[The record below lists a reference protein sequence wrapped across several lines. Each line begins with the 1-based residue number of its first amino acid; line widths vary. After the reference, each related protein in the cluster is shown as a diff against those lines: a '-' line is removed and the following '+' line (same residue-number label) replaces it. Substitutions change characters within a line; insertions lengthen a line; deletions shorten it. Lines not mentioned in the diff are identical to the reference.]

1 MKINLQDLS
10 KLIIFSI
17 IYYLFT
23 KESIAKIGL
32 ILALIALLVFLLD
45 YFKKINYSFRF
56 LLVTSF
62 LLILP
67 LTFSLEIKNY
77 YLPTGYQYIYIS
89 IISSLIY
96 LDSTKSEKGFSF
108 FSKTIKSF
116 IASLSPM
123 TYLSGPSATFEEL
136 NKMNRKDIGLPSVK
150 YLKYSNIKLAL
161 SGGMRLSLGLYFNT
175 LDTNILNENFIF
187 SDTYIFEKLILLIVW
202 GFFNFWRYYLLFS
215 GASELCKSFLSI
227 FNINIIDNFNNP
239 ETAIFYHEIWNKWHL
254 NITQR
259 IRNFL
264 YTPLTLFA
272 LRNFSYLNGFK
283 KFILIEGIPVMI
295 LFFTLSLWHGGKI
308 NDLIFGFLS
317 TIITLLSRFIY
328 KNNLFRKNSEEKYF
342 FREFFRFINLSLF
355 GLILGIYNFKSGEL
369 KVDYFDMSSNRNIIL
384 TSFCL
389 SFLAFIYYR
398 CKLKILNF
406 VELEQS
412 KNNGIEISLN
422 IFEGFIIIFIN
433 LFFLLDVEG
442 VNDFIYFAN

>member
-202 GFFNFWRYYLLFS
+202 GFFNFWRY
-215 GASELCKSFLSI
+215 
-227 FNINIIDNFNNP
+227 
-239 ETAIFYHEIWNKWHL
+239 
-254 NITQR
+254 
-259 IRNFL
+259 
-264 YTPLTLFA
+264 
-272 LRNFSYLNGFK
+272 
-283 KFILIEGIPVMI
+283 
-295 LFFTLSLWHGGKI
+295 
-308 NDLIFGFLS
+308 
-317 TIITLLSRFIY
+317 
-328 KNNLFRKNSEEKYF
+328 
-342 FREFFRFINLSLF
+342 
-355 GLILGIYNFKSGEL
+355 
-369 KVDYFDMSSNRNIIL
+369 
-384 TSFCL
+384 
-389 SFLAFIYYR
+389 
-398 CKLKILNF
+398 
-406 VELEQS
+406 
-412 KNNGIEISLN
+412 
-422 IFEGFIIIFIN
+422 
-433 LFFLLDVEG
+433 
-442 VNDFIYFAN
+442 